1 MPLVYRSISVS
12 ELIQKNNYQLEEVV
26 MIRVTPL
33 EEWIRARAEIDSGL
47 SGNGYVDA
55 LKACQLKRLNEAI
68 DYARRTA
75 PFYRSHLATLPTT
88 PLSALSDISRIP
100 FTTPSELA
108 EAPSGFLAVRHDDIT
123 RIVSLSTS
131 GSTGEVKRL
140 FFTEGD
146 LELTVD
152 FFHHGMS
159 TLVKSG
165 QRVVIFLPGESPD
178 SVGDLLVRGLRRMNV
193 DAIAYGPVA
202 DSSHAAGAIASFG
215 AQCLVGI
222 PTQLLAVACSKE
234 GAAIGKGRI
243 ESVLLST
250 DYVPQA
256 IAETLRE
263 VWGCRVFNHY
273 GMTEMGLGGGV
284 ECDALDGYHLREADL
299 YFEVV
304 NHETGDVCPDG
315 EIGEV
320 VFTTLTR
327 RGMPLIRYRTGDIA
341 RIITQ
346 PCPCGSV
353 LKRMER
359 VKGRWNGAVHLGV
372 GCTLTLAELDEALF
386 RLSGLLDYRVT
397 ISNGEG
403 GRRRLLVDV
412 HKADGGSLEAHEV
425 IRMLNEV
432 GAIRNGIASE
442 FLEIPEVRFSE
453 KGRWNTNGVS
463 KRKIVINTP
472 PLAAW

>member
-1 MPLVYRSISVS
+1 
-12 ELIQKNNYQLEEVV
+12 
-26 MIRVTPL
+26 MINVTPL
-33 EEWIRARAEIDSGL
+33 EKWIRERAQIDIVL
-47 SGNGYVDA
+47 TGNGYVDA
-55 LKACQLKRLNEAI
+55 LKAYQLTRLNETI
-68 DYARRTA
+68 GYARRNA
-75 PFYRSHLATLPTT
+75 PFYRRHLSTIPTT
-88 PLSALSDISRIP
+88 PLSTLSEIASIP
-100 FTTPSELA
+100 FTTASELA
-108 EAPSGFLAVRHDDIT
+108 EAPSGFLAVRQDEIT
-123 RIVSLSTS
+123 RIVSLRTS
-131 GSTGEVKRL
+131 GSTGEAKRL
-140 FFTEGD
+140 FFTERD

-159 TLVKSG
+159 TFVSQG
-165 QRVVIFLPGESPD
+165 QRVAIFLPGESAD
-178 SVGDLLVRGLRRMNV
+178 SVGDLLVRGLSRMNV

-202 DSSHAAGAIASFG
+202 DPNHAADAITSFG

-222 PTQLLAVACSKE
+222 PTQLLAVASSKE

-327 RGMPLIRYRTGDIA
+327 LGMPLIRYRTGDIA

-359 VKGRWNGAVHLGV
+359 VRGRWNGAVHLSAD
-372 GCTLTLAELDEALF
+372 CTVTLSELDEALF

-397 ISNGEG
+397 ISNGAR
-403 GRRRLLVDV
+403 GRHRMFVDV
-412 HKADGGSLEAHEV
+412 HKSEGSSLVARDV
-425 IRMLNEV
+425 IRMLREV
-432 GAIRNGIASE
+432 DAIRNGIDLE
-442 FLEIPEVRFSE
+442 CLEISEVLFSE
-453 KGRWNTNGVS
+453 KGRWSTNGVS

-472 PLAAW
+472 PLAAG